1 MREVTAK
8 EAAAE
13 ATEELS
19 QQAEARASKKAK
31 RGGAGSK
38 DRSKDR
44 SMDPSAAASTVEVIR
59 AMEAKLK
66 RATEGKQPGTGNRK
80 SKWLGRV
87 LEVLTAG
94 SLQRR
99 IPKQLTEMISN
110 ESSFAAVVAFAIAF
124 LCTMATAFVSA
135 LVKRAQATSRRSAG
149 AKDC

>member
-1 MREVTAK
+1 MQFEEEARAREVTAK
-8 EAAAE
+8 GAATEATE

-19 QQAEARASKKAK
+19 KQAEAK

-38 DRSKDR
+38 V
-44 SMDPSAAASTVEVIR
+44 PSPAASTEEVIR

-66 RATEGKQPGTGNRK
+66 RATEGKQPGSGNRN

-87 LEVLTAG
+87 LEVFTAG
-94 SLQRR
+94 SVQLRL
-99 IPKQLTEMISN
+99 PKQLKELIST
-110 ESSFAAVVAFAIAF
+110 ESSFAAIVAFVIAF

-149 AKDC
+149 ANDC

>member
-1 MREVTAK
+1 
-8 EAAAE
+8 
-13 ATEELS
+13 
-19 QQAEARASKKAK
+19 
-31 RGGAGSK
+31 
-38 DRSKDR
+38 
-44 SMDPSAAASTVEVIR
+44 
-59 AMEAKLK
+59 MEAKLK
-66 RATEGKQPGTGNRK
+66 RATEGKQPGSGNRK

-87 LEVLTAG
+87 LEVFTAG

-124 LCTMATAFVSA
+124 LCTMATAFVRA